1 MRCQNLPVNWVPT
14 STVANFSPILLS
26 TTGPPSQHLNSV
38 FSTHV
43 QTASQSQYTAMKS
56 SFTVAT
62 PTPSYALLSL
72 SSSLPSSTPS
82 GGGSL
87 SLITIVY
94 ISGTAGLIVL
104 IVFVLFIVFIIII
117 GAYLCRYVLCES
129 HNFFS

>member
-1 MRCQNLPVNWVPT
+1 MSESPSQLGT
-14 STVANFSPILLS
+14 STVADFSPILLS

-43 QTASQSQYTAMKS
+43 QTASQSQYTAMQAMKS

-82 GGGSL
+82 GGSGSL
-87 SLITIVY
+87 SLIVIVY
-94 ISGTAGLIVL
+94 ISGTAGLIIL
-104 IVFVLFIVFIIII
+104 IVFVLFIVFITII

-129 HNFFS
+129 HCT